1 MNPYKTSKILTK
13 RYKVNPHATIAC
25 TKPTIGRVLNNVF
38 WDKNAHNPSLQFLM
52 ISFQSNGRVPE
63 VIALNILLK
72 EKNAVEIH
80 IIDRRIKAI
89 FSIEDNNKKTPY
101 FLINNL
107 W

>member
-1 MNPYKTSKILTK
+1 
-13 RYKVNPHATIAC
+13 
-25 TKPTIGRVLNNVF
+25 
-38 WDKNAHNPSLQFLM
+38 M

-101 FLINNL
+101 FLMNNL